1 VENFDTESEFVAMR
15 MIQAALGAWIAL
27 RAHEKW
33 GHRSRPNGQS
43 KAAAAAAAAGGS
55 GGGSGA
61 SSLHPAH
68 PLWRRMPETYRV
80 GVLAM
85 RDARLRNLGLLAKI
99 VRRQRPLVK
108 LVEYL
113 KKQSEYNAGRGR
125 GNGSAA
131 SDMMSLSTDS
141 MVRDLDVFDG
151 DGGFHNPLV
160 NEDDDGAAVAA
171 RGAAAGAG
179 EGGDGAPA
187 APESV

>member
-1 VENFDTESEFVAMR
+1 MESEFVAMR
-15 MIQAALGAWIAL
+15 IIQAALGAWIAL

-33 GHRSRPNGQS
+33 GHRSKPNGQS
-43 KAAAAAAAAGGS
+43 KVAAAAAAAAAAAGGS

-125 GNGSAA
+125 GNGSAT

-151 DGGFHNPLV
+151 DGGFHNPL
-160 NEDDDGAAVAA
+160 EDGDDDDAAVATRGVAA
-171 RGAAAGAG
+171 RAG